1 VVLRRSS
8 HERAVRWC
16 SLVLD
21 GIPPHLARG
30 AASGGTEEEVAVGIV
45 EWAHFFA
52 RHMRALVACLRPHC
66 HSDRM
71 ATALAEV
78 LTCAFWAR

>member
-30 AASGGTEEEVAVGIV
+30 ASGWTEEVGIV
-45 EWAHFFA
+45 EWARFFA
-52 RHMRALVACLRPHC
+52 RHKRALVACLRPHYP
-66 HSDRM
+66 SDRM

-78 LTCAFWAR
+78 LTCATTSLPA